1 VTTSGSTRETT
12 TRVRGLQ
19 KDDLAEA
26 DRIFRIAFGTF
37 LGLPDPATC
46 FGDADYVRTRWGAN
60 PEAALVAEVGGEL
73 VGSNFITEWGS
84 VGFFGPLTIRP
95 DFWDRGIAQRLL
107 EPTLDRLR
115 MRVRHA
121 GLFTFAQSPKHAG
134 LYQKYGFWPRYL
146 TALMARQVAQKRP
159 AKSWT
164 RFSELSPQSRQA
176 CLKECAQLTGEIY
189 EGLDLSREIRAVAGQ
204 NLGDTILLRE
214 DDTLVGLAVCHCG
227 AGSEAGTGTCYV
239 KFGAARPGPD
249 AARRFDRL
257 VDACDA
263 FAAHRGLGRLLA
275 GMNMARLEAYQ
286 RLLASGFRTDMQ
298 GVAMEWSDDVGY
310 NRRDVFIIDDWR

>member
-164 RFSELSPQSRQA
+164 SFSELSPQSRQA

-257 VDACDA
+257 VNACDA
-263 FAAHRGLGRLLA
+263 FAANRGLGRLLA

>member
-1 VTTSGSTRETT
+1 MTTSGSTHETT

-46 FGDADYVRTRWGAN
+46 FGDADYVRTRWGAD

-164 RFSELSPQSRQA
+164 RFSELPPQSRQA
-176 CLKECAQLTGEIY
+176 CLKECAQLTAEIY

-263 FAAHRGLGRLLA
+263 FAANRGLGRLLA

-286 RLLASGFRTDMQ
+286 RLLASGFRTDLQ

>member
-37 LGLPDPATC
+37 LGLPDPETC
-46 FGDADYVRTRWGAN
+46 FGDADYVRTRWGAD

-257 VDACDA
+257 VNACDA
-263 FAAHRGLGRLLA
+263 FAANRGLGRLLA

-286 RLLASGFRTDMQ
+286 RLLASGFRTDLQ